1 MTSTRP
7 PEGMPVLDAG
17 AHRDAEAGSCLME
30 YVSVLAGER
39 FTDRPRCT
47 HPALAAVAWQVN
59 DAVSSDAR
67 QQLATRAVTLIGLG
81 RDRGVEVRP
90 IVLATIARAGL
101 AIDPANRFFP
111 RLQRRLQRRAAA
123 GPGRPGRGE
132 SGHGGRLATLLHV
145 GPVNHA
151 CAHLLVAARVADL
164 DAAARDRLLVAL
176 LDDTIAAVAQAER
189 SAGVR
194 RGARQGRRGLTP
206 GPVRSSAAASAET
219 DADALPEH
227 ALEAHLDADPA
238 RVVPRLPAGRA
249 VRGTPGRPA
258 RRRAGPAGRGSGVAR
273 RPGAAGPAGRAGPGC
288 CRPPRSAPCGV
299 ASPPHRRGR
308 PSRRRGRPHRVRPP
322 RPVPRARR
330 VLRVPPPA
338 ESREPHRAAAAP
350 A

>member
-81 RDRGVEVRP
+81 RDSGVEVRP

-111 RLQRRLQRRAAA
+111 RLQRRLERRAAA

-176 LDDTIAAVAQAER
+176 LDDTIAAVAQAE
-189 SAGVR
+189 
-194 RGARQGRRGLTP
+194 
-206 GPVRSSAAASAET
+206 
-219 DADALPEH
+219 
-227 ALEAHLDADPA
+227 
-238 RVVPRLPAGRA
+238 
-249 VRGTPGRPA
+249 
-258 RRRAGPAGRGSGVAR
+258 
-273 RPGAAGPAGRAGPGC
+273 GAAVAGGAPEKVAAG
-288 CRPPRSAPCGV
+288 
-299 ASPPHRRGR
+299 
-308 PSRRRGRPHRVRPP
+308 
-322 RPVPRARR
+322 
-330 VLRVPPPA
+330 
-338 ESREPHRAAAAP
+338 
-350 A
+350 

>member
-67 QQLATRAVTLIGLG
+67 QQLGTRAVTLIGLG
-81 RDRGVEVRP
+81 RDANVDVRP

-101 AIDPANRFFP
+101 AVDPANRFFP
-111 RLQRRLQRRAAA
+111 RLQRRLRRTA
-123 GPGRPGRGE
+123 GPARPGRGE

-164 DAAARDRLLVAL
+164 DAAGRDRLLVAL
-176 LDDTIAAVAQAER
+176 LDDTIAAVRQAER
-189 SAGVR
+189 
-194 RGARQGRRGLTP
+194 GATTT
-206 GPVRSSAAASAET
+206 S
-219 DADALPEH
+219 D
-227 ALEAHLDADPA
+227 
-238 RVVPRLPAGRA
+238 LPAPRVA
-249 VRGTPGRPA
+249 A
-258 RRRAGPAGRGSGVAR
+258 R
-273 RPGAAGPAGRAGPGC
+273 
-288 CRPPRSAPCGV
+288 
-299 ASPPHRRGR
+299 
-308 PSRRRGRPHRVRPP
+308 
-322 RPVPRARR
+322 
-330 VLRVPPPA
+330 
-338 ESREPHRAAAAP
+338 
-350 A
+350 